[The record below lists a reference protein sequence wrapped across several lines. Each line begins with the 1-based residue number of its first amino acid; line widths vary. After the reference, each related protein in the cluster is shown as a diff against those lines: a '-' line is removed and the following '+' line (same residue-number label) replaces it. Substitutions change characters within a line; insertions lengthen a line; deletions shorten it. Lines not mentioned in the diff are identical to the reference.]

1 MEARRL
7 DSADEEAVEG
17 FRRGWGVGSEAVRQ
31 EQLARMEGKLG
42 EHHAGELRRETTEAK
57 GERIIA
63 EELQRLGWR
72 EGDLATRRKND
83 PGKMAIAVRLRRE
96 TTLSIRAIAGRVHL
110 GTPNTANAR
119 LHKAMK
125 EPVPLGSGQR
135 GFGI

>member
-42 EHHAGELRRETTEAK
+42 EHHAGELRRETAAAK

-63 EELQRLGWR
+63 QELQRLGWS
-72 EGDLATRRKND
+72 ESDLVTRR
-83 PGKMAIAVRLRRE
+83 
-96 TTLSIRAIAGRVHL
+96 
-110 GTPNTANAR
+110 
-119 LHKAMK
+119 
-125 EPVPLGSGQR
+125 
-135 GFGI
+135 